1 MSEEK
6 VHISSYTSHALV
18 LIVLLGLTALS
29 VTIAELHLGF
39 ISVFVALLVASVKGS
54 TVLTYFMHLKYE
66 STFFKGMVVGV
77 FVVYTLVII
86 FTFFDYS
93 FR

>member
-6 VHISSYTSHALV
+6 VHISTYTSHALV
-18 LIVLLGLTALS
+18 LIALLALTALS
-29 VTIAELHLGF
+29 VTIADMHLGF
-39 ISVFVALLVASVKGS
+39 ISVAVALLVASVKGS
-54 TVLTYFMHLKYE
+54 TVLAYFMHLKYE
-66 STFFKGMVVGV
+66 STFWKAMVIGV

-86 FTFFDYS
+86 LTFFDYS

>member
-1 MSEEK
+1 MSAEK

-18 LIVLLGLTALS
+18 LITLLMFTALS
-29 VTIAELHLGF
+29 VTVAELHLGF
-39 ISVFVALLVASVKGS
+39 ISVAVALLIASVKGS
-54 TVLTYFMHLKYE
+54 TVLAFFMHLKYE
-66 STFFKGMVVGV
+66 STFFKGMVIGV

-86 FTFFDYS
+86 FTFFDYL

>member
-1 MSEEK
+1 MSEDQH
-6 VHISSYTSHALV
+6 HISTYTSHWLV
-18 LIVLLGLTALS
+18 LVFLFIMTAVS
-29 VTIAELHLGF
+29 VTFAEMHLGH
-39 ISVFVALLVASVKGS
+39 ISVAVALLMASIKGS

-66 STFFKGMVVGV
+66 STFFKLMVIGV

-86 FTFFDYS
+86 FTFFDYF

>member
-1 MSEEK
+1 MSDDPH
-6 VHISSYTSHALV
+6 HISSYTSHWIV
-18 LIVLLGLTALS
+18 LIFLFLMTAIS
-29 VTIAELHLGF
+29 VTVAELHLGH
-39 ISVFVALLVASVKGS
+39 ISVAVALLMASIKGS

-66 STFFKGMVVGV
+66 STFFKLMVIGV

-86 FTFFDYS
+86 FTFFDYF